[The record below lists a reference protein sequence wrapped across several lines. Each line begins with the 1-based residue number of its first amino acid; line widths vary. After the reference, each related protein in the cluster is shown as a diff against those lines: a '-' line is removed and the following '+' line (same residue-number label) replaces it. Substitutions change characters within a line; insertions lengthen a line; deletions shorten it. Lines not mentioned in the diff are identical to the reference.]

1 MFCPKCG
8 HSNLEK
14 AGACQKC
21 GAALPS
27 VEGSASAASAT
38 PTATNLYAGFW
49 KRFAALIIDYFILMA
64 VFLFTS
70 AVIGLLIGSPGG
82 ANEESDS
89 VSGIAGTVIW
99 WLYYAIMESSER
111 QATLG
116 KVAVQIKVVD
126 RRGGR
131 ISFARATGRHF
142 AKLLSGLILFFGYLM
157 AAFTS
162 RKQALHDMVAS
173 CLVVNRAASE
183 DLIRQGAS

>member
-8 HSNLEK
+8 HLNLE
-14 AGACQKC
+14 AAESCQKC
-21 GAALPS
+21 GVALQ
-27 VEGSASAASAT
+27 SAAA
-38 PTATNLYAGFW
+38 PVAGLYAGFW
-49 KRFAALIIDYFILMA
+49 KRFAALVIDYFILMA
-64 VFLFTS
+64 AFLFTS

-89 VSGIAGTVIW
+89 VSGIAATVIW

-116 KVAVQIKVVD
+116 KMAVGIKVVD
-126 RRGGR
+126 RQGGR

-142 AKLLSGLILFFGYLM
+142 AKLLSGLILFLGYLM

-183 DLIRQGAS
+183 ELVRQGAAPSRK

>member
-1 MFCPKCG
+1 
-8 HSNLEK
+8 
-14 AGACQKC
+14 
-21 GAALPS
+21 
-27 VEGSASAASAT
+27 
-38 PTATNLYAGFW
+38 
-49 KRFAALIIDYFILMA
+49 MA

-70 AVIGLLIGSPGG
+70 AVIGLLIGSPGS

-89 VSGIAGTVIW
+89 VRGIAGTVIW

-116 KVAVQIKVVD
+116 KMAVQIKVVD

-157 AAFTS
+157 AGFTS

-173 CLVVNRAASE
+173 CLVVNRTASE
-183 DLIRQGAS
+183 ELIRQGASLSRK